1 MLLSKNEN
9 ILLPSKL
16 DESSKGLIDRE
27 NNLNILMNYK
37 GMLNSKKSSSIL
49 TASSNMFRK
58 NMISNRNNGSN
69 HNTNESNKS
78 KMNEKGN
85 EVNEEND
92 IPGYILCCSMPFLN
106 DNTGMDHADR
116 LHRIKYIYLF
126 IK

>member
-1 MLLSKNEN
+1 
-9 ILLPSKL
+9 
-16 DESSKGLIDRE
+16 
-27 NNLNILMNYK
+27 
-37 GMLNSKKSSSIL
+37 MLNSKKSSSIL

-92 IPGYILCCSMPFLN
+92 IPNYIP
-106 DNTGMDHADR
+106 
-116 LHRIKYIYLF
+116 
-126 IK
+126 